1 MNPLIGGFLSNESF
15 PPLRD
20 GSRQRCPELTGAL
33 MEFPAT
39 SKADKTDEAAASHA
53 RIRPGG
59 LQNTTLARSHQV
71 TVGFILIL
79 ILIRC
84 GGRRGAAD
92 AHTLIRTRYRPLLAP
107 ASELHTSLSVI

>member
-20 GSRQRCPELTGAL
+20 GSRCLELTGAL

-53 RIRPGG
+53 RIRPGA

-71 TVGFILIL
+71 TVGF

-92 AHTLIRTRYRPLLAP
+92 AHTLIRTRYRPLLTP